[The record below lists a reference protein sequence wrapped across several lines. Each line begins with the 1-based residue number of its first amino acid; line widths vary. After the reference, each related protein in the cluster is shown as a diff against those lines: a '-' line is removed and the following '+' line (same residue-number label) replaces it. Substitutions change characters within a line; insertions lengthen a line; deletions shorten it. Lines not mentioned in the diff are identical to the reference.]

1 MVLGLTIAIL
11 GGALAAILGGIGSA
25 IGVGLAGQASSG
37 VMSEDPEKFGSLL
50 LLVALPGTQ
59 GIYGF
64 LSAFLVIL
72 KLGLTT
78 TTVATLSSAQ
88 GWQILIACLPVAF
101 AGLVSGIHQ
110 GKVCASGVYMVAK
123 QRLTIDELFNKATD
137 DNGPFGDHLRH
148 HSFRLHGQPELIQG
162 LRQVIHQNT
171 CPDERVF
178 FRLRGAGLVRR
189 PAGGGAVLPRCQLY
203 ANYFRERLDG

>member
-1 MVLGLTIAIL
+1 MELGFTLAVF
-11 GGALAAILGGIGSA
+11 GGAFAVVLGGIGSA

-64 LSAFLVIL
+64 LSAFLVML
-72 KLGLTT
+72 KLGLVGGALKSA
-78 TTVATLSSAQ
+78 TVFQ
-88 GWQILIACLPVAF
+88 GWQILISRLPVAL

-123 QRLTIDELFNKATD
+123 QPKDLMK
-137 DNGPFGDHLRH
+137 P
-148 HSFRLHGQPELIQG
+148 
-162 LRQVIHQNT
+162 VIM
-171 CPDERVF
+171 
-178 FRLRGAGLVRR
+178 AALVETY
-189 PAGGGAVLPRCQLY
+189 AVLGLLITILLL
-203 ANYFRERLDG
+203 NGINL

>member
-1 MVLGLTIAIL
+1 MALGLTLAIL
-11 GGALAAILGGIGSA
+11 GGALACILGGIGSA

-37 VMSEDPEKFGSLL
+37 VMSEDPDKFGSLL

-72 KLGLTT
+72 KIGLITGDIPKLA
-78 TTVATLSSAQ
+78 VFS
-88 GWQILIACLPVAF
+88 GWQILVACLPVAF

-123 QRLTIDELFNKATD
+123 QPKDLMK
-137 DNGPFGDHLRH
+137 P
-148 HSFRLHGQPELIQG
+148 
-162 LRQVIHQNT
+162 VIM
-171 CPDERVF
+171 
-178 FRLRGAGLVRR
+178 AALVETY
-189 PAGGGAVLPRCQLY
+189 AVLGLLITILLL
-203 ANYFRERLDG
+203 NGIKL

>member
-1 MVLGLTIAIL
+1 MELGFTLAVF
-11 GGALAAILGGIGSA
+11 GGAFAVVFGGIGSA

-64 LSAFLVIL
+64 LSAFLVML
-72 KLGLTT
+72 KLGLVGPELKSA
-78 TTVATLSSAQ
+78 TVFQ
-88 GWQILIACLPVAF
+88 GWQILISCLPVAM

-123 QRLTIDELFNKATD
+123 QPKDLMK
-137 DNGPFGDHLRH
+137 P
-148 HSFRLHGQPELIQG
+148 
-162 LRQVIHQNT
+162 VIM
-171 CPDERVF
+171 
-178 FRLRGAGLVRR
+178 AALVETY
-189 PAGGGAVLPRCQLY
+189 AVLGLLITILLL
-203 ANYFRERLDG
+203 NGISL

>member
-1 MVLGLTIAIL
+1 MEIGLTIAIL

-78 TTVATLSSAQ
+78 ATVVKLDSSQ

-123 QRLTIDELFNKATD
+123 QPKDLMK
-137 DNGPFGDHLRH
+137 P
-148 HSFRLHGQPELIQG
+148 
-162 LRQVIHQNT
+162 VIM
-171 CPDERVF
+171 
-178 FRLRGAGLVRR
+178 AALVETY
-189 PAGGGAVLPRCQLY
+189 AVLGLLITILLL
-203 ANYFRERLDG
+203 NGIRLG

>member
-1 MVLGLTIAIL
+1 MALGLTLAVL
-11 GGALAAILGGIGSA
+11 GGALACILGGIGSA

-72 KLGLTT
+72 KIGLITGT
-78 TTVATLSSAQ
+78 IPKLTVFN
-88 GWQILIACLPVAF
+88 GWQILVACLPVAF

-123 QRLTIDELFNKATD
+123 QPKDLMK
-137 DNGPFGDHLRH
+137 P
-148 HSFRLHGQPELIQG
+148 
-162 LRQVIHQNT
+162 VIM
-171 CPDERVF
+171 
-178 FRLRGAGLVRR
+178 AALVETY
-189 PAGGGAVLPRCQLY
+189 AVLGLLITILLL
-203 ANYFRERLDG
+203 NGIKL

>member
-1 MVLGLTIAIL
+1 MAIGLTVAIF
-11 GGALAAILGGIGSA
+11 GGALAVILGGIGSA
-25 IGVGLAGQASSG
+25 IGVGIAGQASSG

-78 TTVATLSSAQ
+78 GTVVSPAIDK

-110 GKVCASGVYMVAK
+110 GKVCASGIYMVAK
-123 QRLTIDELFNKATD
+123 QPKDLMK
-137 DNGPFGDHLRH
+137 P
-148 HSFRLHGQPELIQG
+148 
-162 LRQVIHQNT
+162 VIM
-171 CPDERVF
+171 
-178 FRLRGAGLVRR
+178 AALVETY
-189 PAGGGAVLPRCQLY
+189 AVLGLLITILLL
-203 ANYFRERLDG
+203 NGIKL